1 LIDQIT
7 FHHENEYG
15 SKPFVVTSAPGKI
28 DLLGEHG
35 EVSQGIVLSFAIDRR
50 FYVAASH
57 RTDNSLRF
65 YSVNL
70 KERKKATIAGLKLK
84 KEDRWAN
91 YSKGV
96 IDALINMGFGIRGMN
111 LTFLSEVPMGI
122 GLASSS
128 AFTVATACGV
138 KELLGLHLSDAQ
150 IVEAARYSESHFM
163 GLREDIRSPMVS
175 YHARSDYLA
184 RFSIRSLEM
193 DFIPFP
199 LYPAAMLITDSRVP
213 GNMADEV
220 KYEIDE
226 SCRECVQVLDPE
238 DTGLMF
244 EDLSR
249 EDLSSTIEGLSERSR
264 RVCLHIIRENARIN
278 EFRKALQNQTH
289 EISGRI
295 LLRSHE
301 SLRDLLEIS
310 CPELDWLV
318 KRAVETDGVYGSR
331 MVGSGYGGCTI
342 TFLDERLKGGY
353 EERLEEYDRIF
364 GFKASVFQVK
374 PSDGAR
380 IHLPNSGPE

>member
-15 SKPFVVTSAPGKI
+15 AKPFVIASAPGKL
-28 DLLGEHG
+28 DLLG
-35 EVSQGIVLSFAIDRR
+35 EVSQGIVLSFPIDRR
-50 FYVAASH
+50 FYVAAS
-57 RTDNSLRF
+57 RRADSSLRF
-65 YSVNL
+65 YSVNF
-70 KERKKATIAGLKLK
+70 KERKKSTIAGLKFK

-96 IDALINMGFGIRGMN
+96 IDALINMGFGVRGMN

-128 AFTVATACGV
+128 AFTVAAACGIE
-138 KELLGLHLSDAQ
+138 ELLELHLSDAQ

-163 GLREDIRSPMVS
+163 NLYEDIRSPMLS
-175 YHARSDYLA
+175 YHTRSGHLAHFDVRTLKMDY
-184 RFSIRSLEM
+184 
-193 DFIPFP
+193 IPFP
-199 LYPAAMLITDSRVP
+199 PYPAAMLVTDSRVP

-238 DTGLMF
+238 DTGLML

-249 EDLSSTIEGLSERSR
+249 EDLSSMIEGLSERSR

-278 EFRKALQNQTH
+278 EFRKSLKNQTH
-289 EISGRI
+289 EIAGRVLI
-295 LLRSHE
+295 RSHE

-318 KRAVETDGVYGSR
+318 KRAVETEGVYGSR
-331 MVGSGYGGCTI
+331 MVGRGYGGCTI

-374 PSDGAR
+374 PGDGVQVHR
-380 IHLPNSGPE
+380 LNSEVE